1 MATERPKRSVGR
13 PRQFAEDEALEA
25 AMKVFWQ
32 QGYEGASLSDLTRAT
47 GLSRPSLYAAFGNKE
62 ALFRTA
68 LDHYA
73 DTHMA
78 FMRRAL
84 QEPTAREVVDALLRG
99 FIASATDPRTPAG
112 CLTVGA
118 ALTSGPSADAVRAE
132 LTARRLAGEE
142 TFPQTQAH
150 QISRA
155 TSAHSPRASPSRPPM
170 APHPTNSTA
179 SSTSRS
185 ATGQPSRRGPKHANE
200 RYTWLHA
207 EQGYRCATHNTMHLI
222 GRLSNPPAG
231 LAFLLG

>member
-132 LTARRLAGEE
+132 LTARRLAGE
-142 TFPQTQAH
+142 ADL
-150 QISRA
+150 RA
-155 TSAHSPRASPSRPPM
+155 RLRRAQSSGDLPPDASPSDLARYISTLTQGI
-170 APHPTNSTA
+170 AIQAADGATPHQLNRVVDLALRHWPT
-179 SSTSRS
+179 
-185 ATGQPSRRGPKHANE
+185 
-200 RYTWLHA
+200 
-207 EQGYRCATHNTMHLI
+207 
-222 GRLSNPPAG
+222 
-231 LAFLLG
+231 